1 MKKLFRVKRV
11 LLLLA
16 LVSVLF
22 ATVCVFAFANE
33 RVVGLTIDVENDA
46 DATKTYPDGSYVVK
60 KLPKIPNT
68 LEAWVYIP
76 KSVHS
81 SRCGVIFGNYMAFQN
96 DDFINFEIHQSG
108 LPRLVMSNLD
118 GTLKDYMFRKCMI
131 KPDVWTHVAIVYG
144 TGTDGKQIECYI
156 NGVRKEASAV
166 NKWYEANPETL
177 DNQICLGGDV
187 RPLNTQSFL
196 GTLGSVWVYSDVR
209 TAAEIQS
216 DYEKGPDKN
225 DSELLV
231 CYEIDSSCQ
240 GKDIPDAS
248 GNGYD
253 MMYTKMWMTE
263 EEMQAVR
270 DADPHEY
277 TYSIAFLPDIQYS
290 TQKYPENLVPIYD
303 YLIESTEKRN
313 LQYVIGL
320 GDITHRNTEEEW
332 ANIKPQVERLNGIL
346 PYSLVRGNHDVTY
359 NNYAELFDFT
369 FGKGNYYYDHV
380 ANTGGFMNKNSVKNT
395 YLLFSVGEVDYII
408 INLDF
413 GATDDILKWAGEILE
428 QYPDHRAIIVTH
440 GYMNIDATTLD
451 PNDSAT
457 PSAYKKTW
465 NDGDD
470 MWEKLISQHENV
482 DIAVSGHILQDDI
495 CVGPDQGVHGNTVYQ
510 MLIDPQSVDNTLKG
524 AGFVAMMYFTE
535 DGNHA
540 RIEMYS
546 TVFKKYYRES
556 STRLSFEFGE
566 PEPETQPPE
575 TTTAAPETTLAPETT
590 PAPDT
595 TAEQP
600 VTNEGGCGSGIV
612 AIIPVAVA
620 VAGAVVLKK
629 KRRI

>member
-1 MKKLFRVKRV
+1 MKKLIA
-11 LLLLA
+11 LA
-16 LVSVLF
+16 LIAVMMLSASALTVS
-22 ATVCVFAFANE
+22 AADTTTRTGIVFD
-33 RVVGLTIDVENDA
+33 RD
-46 DATKTYPDGSYVVK
+46 KTNGVSHPVDYYYSDKRLEKMPR
-60 KLPKIPNT
+60 T
-68 LEAWVYIP
+68 FEAWVYIP

-81 SRCGVIFGNYMAFQN
+81 SRCGVIFGNYMAFQS

-118 GTLKDYMFRKCMI
+118 GTLKDYLFRKGMI

-144 TGTDGKQIECYI
+144 TGTDGKQVECYI

-209 TAAEIQS
+209 TAAEIKS
-216 DYEKGPDKN
+216 DYENGPDKN
-225 DSELLV
+225 DPELLV

-277 TYSIAFLPDIQYS
+277 TYSIAFLPDIQYT
-290 TQKYPENLVPIYD
+290 TQKYPANLVPIYD
-303 YLIESTEKRN
+303 YLLESKDKRN

-320 GDITHRNTEEEW
+320 GDITNRNTEEEW
-332 ANIKPQVERLNGIL
+332 KNAKSQYERLNGIL
-346 PYSLVRGNHDVTY
+346 PYSLVRGNHDITY
-359 NNYAELFDFT
+359 NNYAELFDLT

-380 ANTGGFMNKNSVKNT
+380 AKNGGFMSKNSVKNT

-413 GATDDILKWAGEILE
+413 GATDNILSWAGKILD
-428 QYPDHRAIIVTH
+428 QYPDHRAIIATH

-457 PSAYKKTW
+457 PSAYKKEW
-465 NDGDD
+465 NNGSDI
-470 MWEKLISQHENV
+470 WEKLVSQHKNV
-482 DIAVSGHILQDDI
+482 DIAVSGHILQDDV
-495 CVGPDQGVHGNTVYQ
+495 CVGPQQGVHGNTVYQ

-556 STRLSFEFGE
+556 STRLSFDFGD
-566 PEPETQPPE
+566 PVPETTPTPE
-575 TTTAAPETTLAPETT
+575 TTTAAPETTAVPVETTTTAPETT
-590 PAPDT
+590 ASDN
-595 TAEQP
+595 AG
-600 VTNEGGCGSGIV
+600 GGCGAGIV
-612 AIIPVAVA
+612 AIIPAAVA
-620 VAGAVVLKK
+620 VVGAVMLRK
-629 KRRI
+629 KRRD